1 MRLSKMTQDKKA
13 QIKEAIK
20 QLHEGASVEQ
30 VKEKYRSVLE
40 NADPLEIAKI
50 EQELVEEGMKKEQI
64 RKLCDVHMAIFKE
77 QLEKQMPKMTPN
89 QPISILMEEHKVM
102 LKLAEDLNA
111 LSRKIQRV
119 SDISYV
125 TEEIHQVEHIAEDF
139 TDSEKHFLRE
149 ENVLFP
155 IMEKH
160 GVTEPPAVMWMEHT
174 DIKEQKKKLQALT
187 ADLEK
192 KGFEN
197 YKQQLSETS
206 RLLGNLLQ
214 SHFYKENNVL
224 YPTALNVVT
233 EQEWIEVR
241 REFDEIG
248 YCCFTPPALIAKAE
262 KTEVQ
267 AAKPAAEG
275 TVQFETG
282 NFTKPQL
289 EALLN
294 TLPVDITFVDADDT
308 VRYFNKP
315 EQRMFVRTKAV
326 IGRKVQ
332 NCHPEKSLYMVAKIV
347 ESFKTGKKNSAEF
360 WITLNNRFVHI
371 RFFAVRDPNGKYLGA
386 VEVVQDLTDIRKL
399 EGEKRLLDWKE

>member
-111 LSRKIQRV
+111 LNRKIQRV

-125 TEEIHQVEHIAEDF
+125 TEEIHQVEHIVEDF
-139 TDSEKHFLRE
+139 ADSEKHFLRE